1 MFGTFQALLANLA
14 IISILL
20 SAWSVTFQWS
30 LRLTTQGRGA
40 AMVVAGGSC
49 AALLMALPIELRPG
63 IILDLRAVPIAFA
76 GYFGGPIVGVLVGT
90 IAALF
95 RLYIGGVGAPP
106 AVIGI
111 TAVTVLGIVMGQIC
125 ARHLTSPRCM
135 ILLSGLVAPISI
147 VGTFL
152 LPAEIRA
159 EVVRALAV
167 PGMVACFIGMLLVSA
182 AIASELR
189 RLQLAARNQL
199 YRSLMDAFPEPLNAK
214 DDEGRFIAAN
224 PATADMMRV
233 GTADALIGKTDFDF
247 YPEDVAATFRR
258 DEEAALAAGKPTIVE
273 QHVARRDGS
282 TAWMATLKAPLVD
295 LSGEPIGLLTHNRD
309 ITELKQLRDERERTL
324 GQLDDA
330 LSHMADALAVY
341 DQDNRL
347 VLCNDQYRSMFPK
360 TAAQRVPG
368 ARLGD
373 LLQASLDTGD
383 IVNVPA
389 PEQKAW
395 VADMLANRQS
405 SRQHDLVLGDGR
417 TVAVRIQP
425 GSSGTSVVVISDVT
439 EARRA
444 EKDMAN
450 LNRRLDELARTDSL
464 TGLANRRV
472 FDATLAAEVQRSA
485 RAGLPL
491 GLLLIDID
499 HFKDFNDRHGH
510 IAGDA
515 CLRQIGQALLR
526 TVSRP
531 ADLVARYGGEEFA
544 VILPDTDAPGAWALA
559 QRLLAQIRRLSI
571 DHGAESA
578 SLVTVSIGVASQRGG
593 DDIDPL
599 RLVRSADAALYRA
612 KAEGR
617 NRAVADAALAHGPVE
632 IRPVDRSGSETHH
645 PS

>member
-1 MFGTFQALLANLA
+1 MFATFQALLANLA

-20 SAWSVTFQWS
+20 TAWSVTFHWT
-30 LRLTTQGRGA
+30 LRLTKEGRGA
-40 AMVVAGGSC
+40 AMVFAGGSC
-49 AALLMALPIELRPG
+49 AVLLMAVPIEFRPG

-95 RLYIGGVGAPP
+95 RLYVGGVGALP

-111 TAVTVLGIVMGQIC
+111 TAVTVLGIVMGRIC
-125 ARHLTSPRCM
+125 ARRLTSARCM
-135 ILLSGLVAPISI
+135 ILFSALVAPTSI
-147 VGTFL
+147 VGTFFV
-152 LPAEIRA
+152 PAEIRA
-159 EVVRALAV
+159 EVVSALV
-167 PGMVACFIGMLLVSA
+167 LPGMIACFIGMLLVSA
-182 AIASELR
+182 AIANELR
-189 RLQLAARNQL
+189 RLRVAAQNQL

-214 DDEGRFIAAN
+214 DGEGRFIAAN

-233 GTADALIGKTDFDF
+233 GTADTLIGKTDFDF
-247 YPEDVAATFRR
+247 YPEDVAATFRK
-258 DEEAALAAGKPTIVE
+258 DEETALAAGKPTIVE

-282 TAWMATLKAPLVD
+282 TAWMATLKAPLID

-309 ITELKQLRDERERTL
+309 ITELKELRDERERTL
-324 GQLDDA
+324 ARLDDA

-347 VLCNDQYRSMFPK
+347 VLCNEQYRFMFPR

-373 LLQASLDTGD
+373 LLQASLDKGD
-383 IVNVPA
+383 IVNVPG
-389 PEQKAW
+389 PDHEAW

-417 TVAVRIQP
+417 TVAVRMQP
-425 GSSGTSVVVISDVT
+425 GSNGTSIVVISDVT
-439 EARRA
+439 EARAA
-444 EKDMAN
+444 EKEMAE
-450 LNRRLDELARTDSL
+450 LNRRLDALARTDPL

-491 GLLLIDID
+491 SLLLLDID

-515 CLRQIGQALLR
+515 CLRQIGQALHR

-544 VILPDTDAPGAWALA
+544 VILPDTDEHGAWALA
-559 QRLLAQIRRLSI
+559 QRLLAQVRRLSI
-571 DHGAESA
+571 DHGAEST
-578 SLVTVSIGVASQRGG
+578 SPVTVSIGVATQLGG
-593 DDIDPL
+593 DDSDPL
-599 RLVRSADAALYRA
+599 RLVR
-612 KAEGR
+612 
-617 NRAVADAALAHGPVE
+617 
-632 IRPVDRSGSETHH
+632 
-645 PS
+645 